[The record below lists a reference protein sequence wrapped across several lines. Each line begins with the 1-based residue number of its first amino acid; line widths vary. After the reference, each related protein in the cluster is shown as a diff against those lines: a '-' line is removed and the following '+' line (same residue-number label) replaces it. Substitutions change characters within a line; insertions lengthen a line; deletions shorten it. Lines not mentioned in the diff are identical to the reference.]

1 MRLSWS
7 NHLLL
12 VRNSVKHDGNMGMGR
27 TRQPDTTGWAQRG
40 RPVDSF
46 CEKSHVPY
54 LTIRDL
60 GIAVPSLVWSFYLHY
75 MKFTGVSY
83 FNNEGMAAE

>member
-1 MRLSWS
+1 MMGTWEWVVHVSLIRL
-7 NHLLL
+7 
-12 VRNSVKHDGNMGMGR
+12 GG
-27 TRQPDTTGWAQRG
+27 PRG
-40 RPVDSF
+40 IGLFDSF